1 MVATEVVCWGGA
13 RNISTWLVHWWF
25 FFLLTLS
32 VYHKP
37 FCSFLDERDVS
48 DESTLLLSERTVVD
62 HAQHRCLALWC
73 LLPCHCGKQPSFAA
87 FFTMGPW
94 VVWARWDPAP
104 LTEWTNWVCRWRN
117 KASTKNMMS
126 YEFTYLRD

>member
-1 MVATEVVCWGGA
+1 MACPLVAFC
-13 RNISTWLVHWWF
+13 L
-25 FFLLTLS
+25 LLTLS

-73 LLPCHCGKQPSFAA
+73 MVPSAMSLREATEFRCI
-87 FFTMGPW
+87 FTMGPW

-117 KASTKNMMS
+117 KVSTKNMMS